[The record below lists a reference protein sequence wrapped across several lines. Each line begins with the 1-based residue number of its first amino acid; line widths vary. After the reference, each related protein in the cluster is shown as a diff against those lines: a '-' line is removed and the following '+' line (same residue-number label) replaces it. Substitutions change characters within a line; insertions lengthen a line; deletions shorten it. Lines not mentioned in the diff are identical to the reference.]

1 MKPIPYSHIEK
12 GTFLV
17 ATPEVEQGLFFRSVV
32 LVCEHNTTGSF
43 GLIINKKLTIDLPE
57 DVLSSGS
64 IQNPRASIQTGG
76 PLQTNQMMLLHS
88 SPTIS
93 EQTLKVTEGVY
104 LGGDLQF
111 LQEAVSNAQGPDIRL
126 CFGYT
131 GWGAGHLEREFLD
144 GSWYLAPASAKYVFH
159 PNPEKV
165 WQLVLREMGGKY
177 AALSMIPEDLSLN

>member
-17 ATPEVEQGLFFRSVV
+17 ATPDVEAGLFFRSVI
-32 LVCEHNTTGSF
+32 LICEHNTTGSF
-43 GLIINKKLTIDLPE
+43 GLIINKKLNIELPE
-57 DVLSSGS
+57 DIVSNGT

-88 SPTIS
+88 SPGIS
-93 EQTLKVTEGVY
+93 EQTLKVTEGVF

-111 LQEAVSNAQGPDIRL
+111 LQEAVSNSQGPDIRL

-144 GSWYLAPASAKYVFH
+144 GGWFLAPASAKYVFH
-159 PNPEKV
+159 QNPEKV
-165 WQLVLREMGGKY
+165 WQLVLKEMGGKY
-177 AALSMIPEDLSLN
+177 AALAMIPEDLSLN

>member
-17 ATPEVEQGLFFRSVV
+17 ATPDVEAGLFFRSVV
-32 LVCEHNTTGSF
+32 LVCEHNKTGSF
-43 GLIINKKLTIDLPE
+43 GLIINKKLTIELPDE
-57 DVLSSGS
+57 VLNQGA

-88 SPTIS
+88 SALIPD
-93 EQTLKVTEGVY
+93 QTLKVTEGVY

-111 LQEAVSNAQGPDIRL
+111 LQDSVSTLEGPDITL

-131 GWGAGHLEREFLD
+131 GWGAGHLETQFLD
-144 GSWYLAPASAKYVFH
+144 GGWFLAPASAKYVFH

-177 AALSMIPEDLSLN
+177 ANLAMIPEDLSLN